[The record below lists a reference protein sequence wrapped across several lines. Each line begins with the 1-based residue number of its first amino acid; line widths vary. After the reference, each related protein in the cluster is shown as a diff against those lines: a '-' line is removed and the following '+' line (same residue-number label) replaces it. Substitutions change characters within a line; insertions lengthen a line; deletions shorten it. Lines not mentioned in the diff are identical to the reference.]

1 MMFSSGN
8 LNAGSFRHFFLKAN
22 KIALYIF
29 CQISEGVLTKF
40 GQGTK
45 NMKFG
50 RHFKIVFFSGIE
62 FLNMP
67 ILNNVM

>member
-1 MMFSSGN
+1 MFSSGN
-8 LNAGSFRHFFLKAN
+8 LNAGSFRQAN

-29 CQISEGVLTKF
+29 CQISEGFLTKF
-40 GQGTK
+40 GQETK

-50 RHFKIVFFSGIE
+50 WHFKIVFFSGIGY
-62 FLNMP
+62 LNMP